1 MLGEDR
7 RSSAGVFYGGSDAL
21 GAAVIFVLANIAW
34 TGTLSM
40 LLFTA
45 LMKMRVLRMDQVQFN
60 RRGSPES
67 LSVDHISVNGSSDN
81 RSVPFAT
88 CELSSTGPRSTS
100 GSRSAQQQHNA

>member
-45 LMKMRVLRMDQVQFN
+45 LMKMRVLRMDEVQFN
-60 RRGSPES
+60 RRGSPDES

-88 CELSSTGPRSTS
+88 CELSSTRPRSAS
-100 GSRSAQQQHNA
+100 GSAQQQHNV